1 MIALKRQNV
10 VLRAVP
16 AHNLLWGALRP
27 VERLLA
33 LLLVLPWKFHQVCSI
48 IVLNFGKFATIH
60 YEPSFP
66 DAASVGPCL
75 SEAGDV
81 SMEAEVRRSKKRGQA
96 VITRRLVPLAREEP
110 GPVDF
115 GSHERSRVMLEQAF
129 DDGIVEFK

>member
-1 MIALKRQNV
+1 MV
-10 VLRAVP
+10 VRVVP
-16 AHNLLWGALRP
+16 DPDLLWGALRP

-33 LLLVLPWKFHQVCSI
+33 LLLVLPWKFRQVCSI
-48 IVLNFGKFATIH
+48 IVLCFDKFATIH
-60 YEPSFP
+60 YELSFP
-66 DAASVGPCL
+66 GTTSNGPCL

-81 SMEAEVRRSKKRGQA
+81 STEAEVRRSKRRRQA

-115 GSHERSRVMLEQAF
+115 RSHERSRVMLEQAF